1 MKTDETQQAQKEKD
15 TGLALL
21 LIFLL
26 LLFFTE
32 KMYYIYPSIVILVF
46 TMTWPKIFA
55 PFSYVWFGLSKII
68 GEVVSKILLTTV
80 FLLVALPIGSI
91 RKLLGSDSMKLKQWK
106 KNNVT
111 CFSDTNHNVTADNL
125 EKPY

>member
-1 MKTDETQQAQKEKD
+1 MKTDETTKAQKEKD

-21 LIFLL
+21 LICLL

-32 KMYYIYPSIVILVF
+32 KMYYIFPAMVILVF
-46 TMTWPKIFA
+46 TMTWPRIFA

-68 GEVVSKILLTTV
+68 GEVVSKVLLTVV

-91 RKLLGSDSMKLKQWK
+91 RKLLGADSMKLKQWK
-106 KNNVT
+106 KDNDT
-111 CFSDTNHNVTADNL
+111 CFTDTNHTVTADNL
-125 EKPY
+125 KRPY

>member
-106 KNNVT
+106 KNNDT

-125 EKPY
+125 KKPY